1 MICTNCLNR
10 YYSDVSEEAQHD
22 PNVPDLEKPWCPRCK
37 AHNPTELVESGEY
50 GALVHQCITCGWTAS
65 IITGPSRFAKK
76 RYFVLISLLIVGAWS
91 VFGLIVK
98 TDEFIVFP
106 IVGLMFSPLVFIV
119 YFTQLY
125 YPERVRRKWLAWAR
139 ERGYT
144 ED

>member
-1 MICTNCLNR
+1 MP
-10 YYSDVSEEAQHD
+10 EEPQHGS
-22 PNVPDLEKPWCPRCK
+22 NVPDPKKPWCPWCK
-37 AHNPTELVESGEY
+37 VHSPTKLVESGDS
-50 GALVHQCITCGWTAS
+50 GTLVHQCVCGWTVS
-65 IITGPSRFAKK
+65 IITVPSRFAKK

-119 YFTQLY
+119 YLTQLH

-144 ED
+144 GD

>member
-1 MICTNCLNR
+1 
-10 YYSDVSEEAQHD
+10 
-22 PNVPDLEKPWCPRCK
+22 
-37 AHNPTELVESGEY
+37 
-50 GALVHQCITCGWTAS
+50 
-65 IITGPSRFAKK
+65 
-76 RYFVLISLLIVGAWS
+76 
-91 VFGLIVK
+91 VK